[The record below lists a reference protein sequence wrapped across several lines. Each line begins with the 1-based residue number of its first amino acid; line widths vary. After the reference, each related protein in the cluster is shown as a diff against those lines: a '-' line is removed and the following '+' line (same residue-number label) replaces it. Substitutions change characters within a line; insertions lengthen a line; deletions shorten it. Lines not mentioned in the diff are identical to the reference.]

1 MNSCTPTTKKGSRPV
16 SSDFARLAAQE
27 NLSRADLVKILGA
40 TEPEEI
46 EAVRA
51 EAERVLLENCGDG
64 VYLRGLVEASNACA
78 CDCLYCG
85 IRKSN
90 RTVNRYTLSL
100 DDIMAC
106 ARQCA
111 EMGYGSMVIQSGERA
126 DKKFIDLIAGVVE
139 RIKAETRTEQQPE
152 GLGIT
157 LCIGQQSYETY
168 KRLYDAG
175 AHRYLLRIETTNPE
189 LFARIHPSDQSFASR
204 VECLSML
211 REIGYQVGT
220 GVMIGLP
227 GQTLGNLA
235 DDILFFARHDID
247 MIGMGPFIPHPET
260 PLGDAPCLDVED
272 RVRLALLMIAATRL
286 KLRDVNIAST
296 TALQALDPVGREKG
310 LKFGANVIMPQMSP
324 QDVRADYQLYP
335 GKPCL
340 DENAK
345 ECQSCLNMR
354 IEFAGRKIGY
364 HAWGDSLHAR
374 RRRESAD
381 EKPKS

>member
-1 MNSCTPTTKKGSRPV
+1 MNFCTPTTKKGSRPV
-16 SSDFARLAAQE
+16 SEDFAQLAAKAE
-27 NLSRADLVKILGA
+27 LDRSDLIKLLSA
-40 TEPEEI
+40 TTPEEV

-51 EAERVLLENCGDG
+51 EAERVLLAHCGNG

-90 RTVNRYTLSL
+90 RDVNRYTLSL
-100 DDIMAC
+100 EDILAC

-126 DKKFIDLIAGVVE
+126 DKKFLDTIEEAVK
-139 RIKAETRTEQQPE
+139 RIKDETASDKQPD

-157 LCIGQQSYETY
+157 LCIGQQTYETY

-175 AHRYLLRIETTNPE
+175 AHRYLLRIESTNPK
-189 LFARIHPSDQSFASR
+189 LFAQMHPAEQSFESR
-204 VECLSML
+204 VACLKML

-227 GQTLGNLA
+227 GQTLEDLA
-235 DDILFFARHDID
+235 DDILFFSTLDID
-247 MIGMGPFIPHPET
+247 MIGMGPFIPHPGT
-260 PLGDAPCLDVED
+260 PMGDLPCPDVEE
-272 RVRLALLMIAATRL
+272 RVRLALLMIAVTRL
-286 KLRDVNIAST
+286 KLKDVNIAAT

-310 LKFGANVIMPQMSP
+310 LKAGANVIMPQMSP
-324 QDVRADYQLYP
+324 TDVRADYQLYP

-345 ECQSCLNMR
+345 DCQSCLNMR
-354 IEFAGRKIGY
+354 IEFAGRKIGLY
-364 HAWGDSLHAR
+364 AWGDSIHAKKR
-374 RRRESAD
+374 QGD
-381 EKPKS
+381 HV

>member
-1 MNSCTPTTKKGSRPV
+1 MNSCTPTTKNGSRPV
-16 SSDFARLAAQE
+16 DAEFARLAAQDT
-27 NLSRADLVKILGA
+27 LSRQDLVKILGA
-40 TEPEEI
+40 REPEQI

-51 EAERVLLENCGDG
+51 EAERVLLSQCGDG
-64 VYLRGLVEASNACA
+64 VFLRGLVEASNACA

-90 RTVNRYTLSL
+90 REVNRYTLSL
-100 DDIMAC
+100 DDILAC

-111 EMGYGSMVIQSGERA
+111 DYGYGSMVIQSGERA
-126 DKKFIDLIAGVVE
+126 DKKFIDLVAEAVA
-139 RIKAETRTEQQPE
+139 RIKAETRTDQQPD

-157 LCIGQQSYETY
+157 LCVGQQSYDTY

-175 AHRYLLRIETTNPE
+175 AHRYLLRIETTNPD
-189 LFARIHPSDQSFASR
+189 LFAKIHPADQTFASR
-204 VECLSML
+204 VECLAML
-211 REIGYQVGT
+211 ADIGYQVGT

-227 GQTLGNLA
+227 GQTLEDLA
-235 DDILFFARHDID
+235 DDILFFSKMDID
-247 MIGMGPFIPHPET
+247 MIGMGPFIPHPGT
-260 PLGDAPCLDVED
+260 PLGEEPVAEVPE
-272 RVRLALLMIAATRL
+272 RVQLALLMIAATRL

-324 QDVRADYQLYP
+324 TDVRADYQLYP

-354 IEFAGRKIGY
+354 IEFAGRKIGLY
-364 HAWGDSLHAR
+364 AWGDSQHAVKR
-374 RRRESAD
+374 QKNVHDRSA
-381 EKPKS
+381 

>member
-1 MNSCTPTTKKGSRPV
+1 MNSCTPTTRNGSEPV
-16 SSDFARLAAQE
+16 NEEFARLAAQD
-27 NLSRADLVKILGA
+27 NLSRQDLVKILGA
-40 TEPEEI
+40 RESGQI

-51 EAERVLLENCGDG
+51 EAERVLLANCGDG
-64 VYLRGLVEASNACA
+64 VFLRGLVEASNACA

-90 RTVNRYTLSL
+90 REVNRYTLSL

-111 EMGYGSMVIQSGERA
+111 DYGYGSMVIQSGERA
-126 DKKFIDLIAGVVE
+126 DRKFVDLVAEAVA
-139 RIKAETRTEQQPE
+139 RIKSETRTEQQPD

-157 LCIGQQSYETY
+157 LCIGQQSYDTY

-175 AHRYLLRIETTNPE
+175 AHRYLLRIETTNPV
-189 LFARIHPSDQSFASR
+189 LFSQIHPADQTFESR
-204 VECLSML
+204 VECLRML
-211 REIGYQVGT
+211 AEIGYQVGT

-227 GQTLGNLA
+227 GQTLDDLA
-235 DDILFFARHDID
+235 GDILFFSTMDID
-247 MIGMGPFIPHPET
+247 MIGMGPFIPHPGT
-260 PLGDAPCLDVED
+260 PLGDEPVASVPE
-272 RVRLALLMIAATRL
+272 RVQLALLMIAATRL

-310 LKFGANVIMPQMSP
+310 LRYGANVIMPQMSP
-324 QDVRADYQLYP
+324 TDVRADYQLYP

-354 IEFAGRKIGY
+354 IEFAGRKIGLY
-364 HAWGDSLHAR
+364 AWGDSKHAVKR
-374 RRRESAD
+374 QKNVHDRTA
-381 EKPKS
+381 

>member
-1 MNSCTPTTKKGSRPV
+1 MNSCTPITKKGSKTI
-16 SSDFARLAAQE
+16 SLEFTELAARGS
-27 NLSRADLVKILGA
+27 LSREDLVKILGA
-40 TEPEEI
+40 REPADV
-46 EAVRA
+46 EAIRA

-78 CDCLYCG
+78 CDCFYCG

-90 RTVNRYTLSL
+90 RNVNRYTLTA
-100 DDIMAC
+100 DEIMTC

-111 EMGYGSMVIQSGERA
+111 DYGYGSMVIQSGERA
-126 DKKFIDLIAGVVE
+126 DEKFIDLIAGVVE
-139 RIKAETRTEQQPE
+139 RIKTETRTDKQPD

-168 KRLYDAG
+168 QRLYRAG

-204 VECLSML
+204 VECLGML
-211 REIGYQVGT
+211 RDIGYQVGT

-227 GQTLGNLA
+227 GQTLENLA
-235 DDILFFARHDID
+235 DDILFFAHHDID

-260 PLGDAPCLDVED
+260 PLGDAPCPQVSD
-272 RVRLALLMIAATRL
+272 RIRLALLMIAATRL

-324 QDVRADYQLYP
+324 QEVREDYQLYP

-354 IEFAGRKIGY
+354 IEFAGRRIGY

-374 RRRESAD
+374 KRRERGN
-381 EKPKS
+381 EKD

>member
-1 MNSCTPTTKKGSRPV
+1 MNSCTPTIKNGSRPFDE
-16 SSDFARLAAQE
+16 DFARLAAQKD
-27 NLSRADLVKILGA
+27 LGRQDLVKLLSA
-40 TEPEEI
+40 STPEQI

-51 EAERVLLENCGDG
+51 EAERVLLANCGDG
-64 VYLRGLVEASNACA
+64 VFLRGLVEASNACA

-90 RTVNRYTLSL
+90 RDVNRYTLSL
-100 DDIMAC
+100 EDILAC

-111 EMGYGSMVIQSGERA
+111 DYGYGSMVIQSGERA
-126 DKKFIDLIAGVVE
+126 DKKFVDLVAEAVA
-139 RIKAETRTEQQPE
+139 RIKAETQTDKQPD

-175 AHRYLLRIETTNPE
+175 AHRYLLRIESTNPK
-189 LFARIHPSDQSFASR
+189 LFAKIHPADQTFESR
-204 VECLSML
+204 VECLRML
-211 REIGYQVGT
+211 RDIGYQVGT

-227 GQTLGNLA
+227 GQTIEDLA
-235 DDILFFARHDID
+235 DDILFFSTMDID
-247 MIGMGPFIPHPET
+247 MIGMGPFIPHPDT
-260 PLGDAPCLDVED
+260 PLWGQPVADVPA
-272 RVRLALLMIAATRL
+272 RVQLALLMIAATRL

-324 QDVRADYQLYP
+324 TDVRADYQLYP

-354 IEFAGRKIGY
+354 IEFAGRKIGLY
-364 HAWGDSLHAR
+364 AWGDSQHAVKR
-374 RRRESAD
+374 QTSD
-381 EKPKS
+381 E

>member
-1 MNSCTPTTKKGSRPV
+1 MNSCTPITKNGSKPF
-16 SSDFARLAAQE
+16 DEDYARLAAQDH
-27 NLSRADLVKILGA
+27 LGRQDLVKLLA
-40 TEPEEI
+40 ASTPEQI

-51 EAERVLLENCGDG
+51 AAERVLLANCGDG
-64 VYLRGLVEASNACA
+64 VFLRGLVEASNACA

-90 RTVNRYTLSL
+90 RDVNRYTLSL
-100 DDIMAC
+100 EDILAC

-111 EMGYGSMVIQSGERA
+111 DYGYGSMVIQSGERA
-126 DKKFIDLIAGVVE
+126 DKKFIELVGEAVA
-139 RIKAETRTEQQPE
+139 RIKDETRTDKQPD

-175 AHRYLLRIETTNPE
+175 AHRYLLRIETTNPA
-189 LFARIHPSDQSFASR
+189 LFAKIHPAEQTFESR
-204 VECLSML
+204 VECLTML
-211 REIGYQVGT
+211 HDIGYQVGT

-227 GQTLGNLA
+227 GQTLEDLA
-235 DDILFFARHDID
+235 DDILFFAAHDID
-247 MIGMGPFIPHPET
+247 MIGMGPFIPHPGT
-260 PLGDAPCLDVED
+260 PLGDEPVASVPE
-272 RVRLALLMIAATRL
+272 RVQLALLMIAATRL
-286 KLRDVNIAST
+286 KLRDVNIAAT

-310 LKFGANVIMPQMSP
+310 LRFGANVIMPQMSP
-324 QDVRADYQLYP
+324 TDVRADYQLYP

-354 IEFAGRKIGY
+354 IEFAGRKIGLY
-364 HAWGDSLHAR
+364 AWGDSQHAVKR
-374 RRRESAD
+374 LSSDA
-381 EKPKS
+381 KSQ

>member
-1 MNSCTPTTKKGSRPV
+1 MNSCTPTTKKGPSAV
-16 SSDFARLAAQE
+16 SLEFAELAAKGE
-27 NLSRADLVKILGA
+27 LGREDLAKILGA
-40 TEPEEI
+40 REPADV
-46 EAVRA
+46 EAIRA

-90 RTVNRYTLSL
+90 RNVHRYTLST
-100 DDIMAC
+100 DEIVAC

-111 EMGYGSMVIQSGERA
+111 DYGYGSMVIQSGERA
-126 DKKFIDLIAGVVE
+126 DRKFIDLVAGAVE
-139 RIKAETRTEQQPE
+139 RIKRETRSERQPE

-157 LCIGQQSYETY
+157 LCIGQQSFETY

-189 LFARIHPSDQSFASR
+189 LFAKIHPSDQSLASR
-204 VECLSML
+204 VECLRML

-227 GQTLGNLA
+227 GQTLTDLA

-247 MIGMGPFIPHPET
+247 MIGMGPFIPHPDT
-260 PLGDAPCLDVED
+260 PLGDASCPDVPD

-324 QDVRADYQLYP
+324 TDVREDYQLYP

-340 DENAK
+340 DEDAK

-354 IEFAGRKIGY
+354 IEFAGRRIGY

-374 RRRESAD
+374 KRRERAD
-381 EKPKS
+381 EED

>member
-1 MNSCTPTTKKGSRPV
+1 MNFCTPTTKKGSRPV
-16 SSDFARLAAQE
+16 SVDFADLAARKDLGRE
-27 NLSRADLVKILGA
+27 DLVKILGA
-40 TEPEEI
+40 TEPADI
-46 EAVRA
+46 EAIRA
-51 EAERVLLENCGDG
+51 EAERVLLASCGDG

-90 RTVNRYTLSL
+90 RDVHRYTLTA
-100 DDIMAC
+100 DDILAC

-111 EMGYGSMVIQSGERA
+111 DYGYGSMVIQSGERA
-126 DKKFIDLIAGVVE
+126 DKKFIDLVADAVR
-139 RIKAETRTEQQPE
+139 RIKAETSSDKQPG

-168 KRLYDAG
+168 KRLFEAG

-189 LFARIHPSDQSFASR
+189 LFAKIHPADQTFESR
-204 VECLSML
+204 VECLGML
-211 REIGYQVGT
+211 RDIGYQVGT

-227 GQTLGNLA
+227 GQTLHDLA
-235 DDILFFARHDID
+235 DDILFFAKYDID
-247 MIGMGPFIPHPET
+247 MIGMGPFIPHPDT
-260 PLGDAPCLDVED
+260 PLANEPVLDVPD

-324 QDVRADYQLYP
+324 TDVRQDYQLYP

-354 IEFAGRKIGY
+354 IEFAGRKIGLY
-364 HAWGDSLHAR
+364 AWGDSLHAR
-374 RRRESAD
+374 KRHEKAD
-381 EKPKS
+381 EPKA

>member
-1 MNSCTPTTKKGSRPV
+1 MNSCTPITKKGSKTI
-16 SSDFARLAAQE
+16 SLEFTELAARE
-27 NLSRADLVKILGA
+27 SLSREDLVKILGA
-40 TEPEEI
+40 RDPADV

-90 RTVNRYTLSL
+90 KAVHRYTLSA
-100 DDIMAC
+100 DDIVAC
-106 ARQCA
+106 ARQCS
-111 EMGYGSMVIQSGERA
+111 EYGYGSMVIQSGERA
-126 DKKFIDLIAGVVE
+126 DNKFIDLIAGVVE
-139 RIKAETRTEQQPE
+139 RIKAQTRTEQQPD

-157 LCIGQQSYETY
+157 LCIGQQSHETY

-204 VECLSML
+204 VDCLGML

-247 MIGMGPFIPHPET
+247 MIGMGPFIPHPDT
-260 PLGDAPCLDVED
+260 PLGDAPCLDVPD

-324 QDVRADYQLYP
+324 QDVRSDYQLYP

-381 EKPKS
+381 EKSKT

>member
-1 MNSCTPTTKKGSRPV
+1 MNSCTPTTRNGSKPV
-16 SSDFARLAAQE
+16 SEEFARLAAQS
-27 NLSRADLVKILGA
+27 NLSRQDLVKILGA
-40 TEPEEI
+40 RKPEDI
-46 EAVRA
+46 EAVRV
-51 EAERVLLENCGDG
+51 EAEKVLLENCGDG

-90 RTVNRYTLSL
+90 RSVNRYTLSL

-111 EMGYGSMVIQSGERA
+111 DYGYGSMVIQSGERA
-126 DKKFIDLIAGVVE
+126 DKKFIDLVAEAVV
-139 RIKAETRTEQQPE
+139 RIRAETQSEKQPE

-157 LCIGQQSYETY
+157 LCVGQQSFETY

-175 AHRYLLRIETTNPE
+175 AHRYLLRIETTNPK
-189 LFARIHPSDQSFASR
+189 LFAHIHPADQSFESR
-204 VECLSML
+204 VECLGML
-211 REIGYQVGT
+211 RDIGYQVGT

-227 GQTLGNLA
+227 GQTLEDLA
-235 DDILFFARHDID
+235 DDIFFFAKYDID

-260 PLGDAPCLDVED
+260 PLGDLPVAEVPD

-310 LKFGANVIMPQMSP
+310 LRFGANIIMPQMSP
-324 QDVRADYQLYP
+324 TDVRADYQLYP

-354 IEFAGRKIGY
+354 IEFAGRKIGMY
-364 HAWGDSLHAR
+364 AWGDSLHAR
-374 RRRESAD
+374 KRRAHEQS
-381 EKPKS
+381 

>member
-1 MNSCTPTTKKGSRPV
+1 MNSCTPTIRKGSRPV
-16 SSDFARLAAQE
+16 SLDFARLAAQE
-27 NLSRADLVKILGA
+27 NLSRSDLVKILGA
-40 TEPEEI
+40 QKPDEI
-46 EAVRA
+46 EAVRV
-51 EAERVLLENCGDG
+51 EAERVLLKNCGNG

-90 RTVNRYTLSL
+90 RDVNRYTLSL

-106 ARQCA
+106 ARQCS

-126 DKKFIDLIAGVVE
+126 DKKFIDLVVE
-139 RIKAETRTEQQPE
+139 AVTRIKAATRSEKQPD

-157 LCIGQQSYETY
+157 LCVGQQSYDTY

-175 AHRYLLRIETTNPE
+175 GHRYLLRIETTNPK
-189 LFARIHPSDQSFASR
+189 LFAKIHPAEQTFESR
-204 VECLSML
+204 VECLGML
-211 REIGYQVGT
+211 RDIGYQVGT

-227 GQTLGNLA
+227 GQTLDDLA
-235 DDILFFARHDID
+235 GDILFFAKYDID
-247 MIGMGPFIPHPET
+247 MIGMGPFIPHPDT
-260 PLGDAPCLDVED
+260 PLGDLPCPDVAT

-286 KLRDVNIAST
+286 KLQDVNIAST

-324 QDVRADYQLYP
+324 TEVRQDYQLYP

-345 ECQSCLNMR
+345 ECQSCLTMR
-354 IEFAGRKIGY
+354 IEFAGRKIGLY
-364 HAWGDSLHAR
+364 AWGDSLHAR
-374 RRRESAD
+374 QRRGNVD
-381 EKPKS
+381 DQLKT

>member
-1 MNSCTPTTKKGSRPV
+1 MNSCTPITKKGSEAI
-16 SSDFARLAAQE
+16 SSAFAELAARGE
-27 NLSRADLVKILGA
+27 LGREALVKILGA
-40 TEPEEI
+40 TEPAEV

-90 RTVNRYTLSL
+90 RNVHRYTLSADEIL
-100 DDIMAC
+100 AC
-106 ARQCA
+106 ARQCS

-126 DKKFIDLIAGVVE
+126 DRKFIDLIAGAVE
-139 RIKAETRTEQQPE
+139 RIKRETRTGQQPE
-152 GLGIT
+152 GLGVT
-157 LCIGQQSYETY
+157 LCIGQQSYATY
-168 KRLYDAG
+168 KRLHEAG

-189 LFARIHPSDQSFASR
+189 LFARIHPSDQSFESR
-204 VECLSML
+204 VACLGML

-227 GQTLGNLA
+227 GQTPGDLA

-247 MIGMGPFIPHPET
+247 MIGMGPFIPHPDT
-260 PLGDAPCLDVED
+260 PLAEEPVADTPD
-272 RVRLALLMIAATRL
+272 RVLLALLMIAATRL

-296 TALQALDPVGREKG
+296 TALQALDPLGREKG
-310 LKFGANVIMPQMSP
+310 LRFGANVVMPQMSP

-345 ECQSCLNMR
+345 ECQSCLAMR
-354 IEFAGRKIGY
+354 IEFAGRRIGY

-374 RRRESAD
+374 KRAD
-381 EKPKS
+381 DKA

>member
-1 MNSCTPTTKKGSRPV
+1 
-16 SSDFARLAAQE
+16 
-27 NLSRADLVKILGA
+27 VKILGA
-40 TEPEEI
+40 REPAEV
-46 EAVRA
+46 EAIRA

-64 VYLRGLVEASNACA
+64 VFLRGLVEASNACA

-90 RTVNRYTLSL
+90 RAVNRYTLSA

-106 ARQCA
+106 ARQCS
-111 EMGYGSMVIQSGERA
+111 EYGYGSMVIQSGERA
-126 DKKFIDLIAGVVE
+126 DKKFIDMVAGVVA
-139 RIKAETRTEQQPE
+139 RIKTETCTEKQPG

-175 AHRYLLRIETTNPE
+175 AHRYLLRIETTDPK
-189 LFARIHPSDQSFASR
+189 LFAKIHPSDQSYESR
-204 VECLSML
+204 VECLAML
-211 REIGYQVGT
+211 RDIGFQVGT

-227 GQTLGNLA
+227 GQTLENLA
-235 DDILFFARHDID
+235 DDILFFAKYDID
-247 MIGMGPFIPHPET
+247 MIGMGPFIPHPDT
-260 PLGDAPCLDVED
+260 PLGDALCPSVPD

-310 LKFGANVIMPQMSP
+310 LRFGANIIMPQMSP
-324 QDVRADYQLYP
+324 TDVRQDYQLYP

-354 IEFAGRKIGY
+354 IEFAGRKIGLY
-364 HAWGDSLHAR
+364 AWGDSLHAR
-374 RRRESAD
+374 KRRESAD
-381 EKPKS
+381 EKPEV

>member
-1 MNSCTPTTKKGSRPV
+1 MNSCTPTTRKGHNAV
-16 SSDFARLAAQE
+16 SAEFAGLAARK
-27 NLSRADLVKILGA
+27 NLGRDDLAKLLGA
-40 TEPEEI
+40 GEPEEI

-51 EAERVLLENCGDG
+51 EAERVLLEHCGDG

-90 RTVNRYTLSL
+90 RGVNRYTLSA
-100 DDIMAC
+100 DEIMSC

-111 EMGYGSMVIQSGERA
+111 DYGYGSMVIQSGERA
-126 DKKFIDLIAGVVE
+126 DRKFIDLVAGVVD
-139 RIKAETRTEQQPE
+139 RIKRETRTEKQPE

-175 AHRYLLRIETTNPE
+175 AHRYLLRIETTNPA
-189 LFARIHPSDQSFASR
+189 LFARIHPSDQSFESR
-204 VECLSML
+204 VECLAML
-211 REIGYQVGT
+211 RQIGYQVGT

-227 GQTLGNLA
+227 GQTLENLA
-235 DDILFFARHDID
+235 DDILFFAKYDID

-260 PLGDAPCLDVED
+260 PLGDASCPAVPD

-324 QDVRADYQLYP
+324 LDVRQDYQLYP

-354 IEFAGRKIGY
+354 IEFAGRKIGLY
-364 HAWGDSLHAR
+364 AWGDSLHAR
-374 RRRESAD
+374 KRRGSAD
-381 EKPKS
+381 EKPDA